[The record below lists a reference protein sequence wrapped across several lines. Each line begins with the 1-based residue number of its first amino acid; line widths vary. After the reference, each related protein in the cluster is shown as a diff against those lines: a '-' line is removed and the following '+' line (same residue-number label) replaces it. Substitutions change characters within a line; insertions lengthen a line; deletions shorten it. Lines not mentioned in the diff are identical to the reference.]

1 MLADYI
7 APMSAT
13 PVTELSDRA
22 RDVFRMVVE
31 GYLNN
36 GAPVGSRTISKL
48 PSVNLSPASIRNV
61 MQDLE
66 ELGLLSHPH
75 TSAGRIPTESGLR
88 LFVDGMM
95 QAAEPSAEERAVI
108 QSRIGRGGP
117 IEEALSN
124 ATAALSGLSACAGI
138 VLVPKHE
145 PVLKQLA
152 FVQLSPS
159 QALAVM
165 VGGDGSVENRV
176 VDLPPGTTPS
186 ALTEI
191 ANYVNARLSGRTLSD
206 AQERL
211 RREIKAGEAALGQAS
226 QELIARGLAVWSEDG
241 DRRPVLIVRGQANL
255 LEPSAAADLER
266 IRQLLEEL
274 EGKEEIA
281 RLLDSAR
288 AGQGM
293 KIFIGS
299 ENKLFAL
306 SGSSVIAA
314 PYRDGEGKV
323 VGVVGVIGPTR
334 LNYARVVPMVDFT
347 AQALSRLMA

>member
-1 MLADYI
+1 M
-7 APMSAT
+7 APT

-22 RDVFRMVVE
+22 RDVFRLVVE
-31 GYLNN
+31 GYLHD

-48 PSVNLSPASIRNV
+48 PTINLSPASIRNV

-75 TSAGRIPTESGLR
+75 TSAGRIPTETGLR

-95 QAAEPSAEERAVI
+95 QAAEPSPEERAVI

-176 VDLPPGTTPS
+176 VDLPPGINAT

-191 ANYVNARLSGRTLSD
+191 ANYVNARLTGRTLSE
-206 AQERL
+206 AQDRL
-211 RREIKAGEAALGQAS
+211 RHEIKAGEAALGKAS

-255 LEPSAAADLER
+255 LEPNAAADLER
-266 IRQLLEEL
+266 VRQLLDEL

>member
-1 MLADYI
+1 MT
-7 APMSAT
+7 T
-13 PVTELSDRA
+13 PPVNEISDRA
-22 RDVFRMVVE
+22 RDVFRLVVE
-31 GYLNN
+31 SYLNS
-36 GAPVGSRTISKL
+36 GAPVGSRTVSRL
-48 PSVNLSPASIRNV
+48 PGINLSPASIRNV

-95 QAAEPSAEERAVI
+95 QAAEPSAQERAAI
-108 QSRIGRGGP
+108 EARIGRDGP
-117 IEEALSN
+117 IEEALAS

-138 VLVPKHE
+138 VLVPKRE
-145 PVLKQLA
+145 PVLRQFGFVPLA
-152 FVQLSPS
+152 PG

-176 VDLPPGTTPS
+176 VDLPSGVS
-186 ALTEI
+186 AAALAE
-191 ANYVNARLSGRTLSD
+191 AGNYINARLSGVTLGE
-206 AQERL
+206 AL
-211 RREIKAGEAALGQAS
+211 RRLNEEIRAGEAALDSVS
-226 QELIARGLAVWSEDG
+226 QELVARGLAVWSQDG
-241 DRRPVLIVRGQANL
+241 SRPVLIVRGQANL
-255 LEPSAAADLER
+255 IDPQAADDLDR
-266 IRQLLEEL
+266 VRQLLDEL
-274 EGKEEIA
+274 ETKEEIA

-314 PYRDGEGKV
+314 PYRGSDGKV